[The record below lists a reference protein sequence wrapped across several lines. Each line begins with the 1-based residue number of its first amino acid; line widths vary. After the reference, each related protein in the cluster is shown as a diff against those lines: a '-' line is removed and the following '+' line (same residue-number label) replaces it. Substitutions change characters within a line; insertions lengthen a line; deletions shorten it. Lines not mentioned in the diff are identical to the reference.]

1 MTAPDDLLQALFQRL
16 KSDAKLTVLLGGA
29 GLLERPTGNA
39 AFPYVTY
46 GHTSAFDLDTGAD
59 NDADQLVTLH
69 VWSKAHGETETRR
82 IMDRIEARLAGAA
95 LSIGP
100 HGQTRL
106 SLEFAEARY
115 DEDLAVHHGLLRFR
129 AITRQDA

>member
-39 AFPYVTY
+39 AFPYVTC

-69 VWSKAHGETETRR
+69 GDQAGRDDRR
-82 IMDRIEARLAGAA
+82 AGGAAGQLGSLHQARL
-95 LSIGP
+95 
-100 HGQTRL
+100 T
-106 SLEFAEARY
+106 
-115 DEDLAVHHGLLRFR
+115 
-129 AITRQDA
+129 